1 MSDAITQ
8 IRPVAHEAIGAS
20 GIVMD
25 FGGFKALSDV
35 SISIPA
41 HSAVALIGPNGAGK
55 STLFSVL
62 AGDLSPT
69 SGSVALGGKPVT
81 RYNAAVAVRAGI
93 SRAYQV
99 ARVFHSMTVSENILC
114 AVVGRHS
121 VRHGHRD
128 SSAASPRRGGMS
140 RWLAPSTSWSD
151 EVHELLVELELEALA
166 SQEVSALSHGDR
178 KRVELGMALAMRP
191 SVLLLDEP
199 TAGMSSWETT
209 QTVALL
215 QRIREAYDMTL
226 LITEH
231 DLDVV
236 YALADEICVL
246 SRGQI
251 VAHGEPEA
259 IRADP
264 VVRDVY
270 LGTDHGAA

>member
-1 MSDAITQ
+1 MSDAIKQ
-8 IRPVAHEAIGAS
+8 IRPVAEEAIGAS

-35 SISIPA
+35 SISIA
-41 HSAVALIGPNGAGK
+41 MHSAIALIGPNGAGK
-55 STLFSVL
+55 STLFGILS
-62 AGDLSPT
+62 GDLSPT
-69 SGSVALGGKPVT
+69 AGQVALGGKPVA

-99 ARVFHSMTVSENILC
+99 ARVFHSMTVAENILC

-121 VRHGHRD
+121 VVGGQD
-128 SSAASPRRGGMS
+128 DFSAKARRRGGLA
-140 RWLAPSTSWSD
+140 RWLAPTTSWSD
-151 EVHELLVELELEALA
+151 EVHALLAELELDALA
-166 SQEVSALSHGDR
+166 AQEVKSLSHGDR
-178 KRVELGMALAMRP
+178 KRLELGMALAMRP

-209 QTVALL
+209 QTVELL
-215 QRIREAYDMTL
+215 QRIRQAYDMTL

-251 VAHGEPEA
+251 VARGEPAA

-270 LGTDHGAA
+270 LGADHATA